1 MQNKKFDQENVYL
14 YFGNF
19 YKKTFLRISSAE
31 LSLCKTPCTQTIYD
45 VRPTQMNNRTIIE
58 INFDFDLEADDFLP
72 TLFNLVFRLT
82 LPGSSL
88 ASQSGMSSQA
98 WVGR

>member
-1 MQNKKFDQENVYL
+1 MREFAQQNSF
-14 YFGNF
+14 
-19 YKKTFLRISSAE
+19 
-31 LSLCKTPCTQTIYD
+31 CKTPCTLTTYD
-45 VRPTQMNNRTIIE
+45 IRPTQMNNRTIIE
-58 INFDFDLEADDFLP
+58 INFDFDLEVGDFLP

-98 WVGR
+98 WVGRSPHIARRQQKERDCYIRHGAGL